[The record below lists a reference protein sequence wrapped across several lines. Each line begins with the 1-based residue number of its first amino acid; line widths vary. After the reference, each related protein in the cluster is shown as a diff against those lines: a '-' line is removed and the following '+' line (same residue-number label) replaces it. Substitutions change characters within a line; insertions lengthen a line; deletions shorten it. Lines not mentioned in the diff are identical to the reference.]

1 MASTPLAVT
10 FSRLSRSAFST
21 SVLPEIE
28 RTGAPLTAQTEHP
41 RRDANSVAT
50 ALTLSGARA
59 TSNRGPSRTNL
70 HVEPVVV

>member
-28 RTGAPLTAQTEHP
+28 STAAPLTAQTEHP
-41 RRDANSVAT
+41 RRDANCDTGGQRVRRSASE
-50 ALTLSGARA
+50 LG
-59 TSNRGPSRTNL
+59 
-70 HVEPVVV
+70 